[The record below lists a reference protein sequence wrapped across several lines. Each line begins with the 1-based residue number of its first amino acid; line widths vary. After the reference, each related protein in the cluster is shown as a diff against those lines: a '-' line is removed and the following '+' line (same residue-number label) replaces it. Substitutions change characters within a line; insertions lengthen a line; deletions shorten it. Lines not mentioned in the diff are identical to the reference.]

1 MWEIIEE
8 YGVFV
13 TEAIGGILFLGIL
26 ESFFLGSSMSA
37 MLQKFRLNH
46 KFCGIKDF

>member
-1 MWEIIEE
+1 MREIIEE

-26 ESFFLGSSMSA
+26 GSFFLGSPMS
-37 MLQKFRLNH
+37 
-46 KFCGIKDF
+46 